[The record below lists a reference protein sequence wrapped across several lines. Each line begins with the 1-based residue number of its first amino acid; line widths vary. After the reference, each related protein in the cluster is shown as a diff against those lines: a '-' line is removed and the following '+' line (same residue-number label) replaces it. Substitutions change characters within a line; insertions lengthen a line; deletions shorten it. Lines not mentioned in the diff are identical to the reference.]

1 MLSVNF
7 RLVLILSIVVLSANL
22 NTAFAQPANDNCSG
36 AITLTPGTTHA
47 AGTVWNATASPG
59 IPIDCAT
66 GTPDDDVWYTFTAT
80 APCNTISLPV
90 IGASLTT
97 NNPRIQL
104 FDGPCGSL
112 KTLSCGTTSLSYCS
126 FVPGTVYYIRIYS
139 ATTGAF
145 GTSGGCTFSI
155 LVSVNP
161 GNDDCASAI
170 LLPTSTSS
178 LKSEGTVVAATAST
192 GVPLSGCLGT
202 PDDDVW
208 YKFVATK
215 SAPTISI
222 SNNGANL
229 SAANTRIQLLSG
241 TCGSL
246 TSVTCGVT
254 PLSTSGLT
262 IGNTYYIRI
271 YSNGAT
277 AITSAG
283 NFNIDITNPI
293 PDVVTDSTST
303 LFTIDTVAR
312 QLGYPWEVTYGP
324 DDSLWV
330 TEARGYRVL
339 RLSSSR
345 TIAQQ
350 NVAPQQVLK
359 IPLGSSEV
367 SFSRTVGTWPQGG
380 MQGLVIHPEFM
391 TNAAKRWVYLSYV
404 YSGTCPGSP
413 AAPCYFRTKIVRCR
427 FYFAADAGNP
437 TSLPKRDTLIIM
449 DTVISNLPGSNDHN
463 SGRLAMG
470 PTPEGGT
477 YKLYYT
483 IGDMGAGQFNN
494 ASRTN
499 NAQNKDTCE
508 GKILRLNTEPDGD
521 ASYGVTHNYNTWRQ
535 WIPNDNPFT
544 HSVFTS
550 LPTPVYSYGH
560 RNAQGI
566 AWGNVNG
573 TWRLYSSEHGDHS
586 DDELNIIES
595 GKNYGWPKVSG
606 LADDNYNTFDNSI
619 EQFTYNDVLA
629 NLTVTNEKTWATANA
644 ATYKD
649 PIFSF
654 FNWSPAQ
661 IEPSS
666 VGGIFKW
673 GTIAP
678 SSIAFY
684 NGAIPGWKNSVIVTS
699 LKYGA
704 FRLKLNSLGDI
715 IDSSVTSL
723 AVDTFPLLHGW
734 RVRDITFNPNPT
746 SGKFWVVIDSTG
758 STSGPTGGFSGSSGA
773 TKSGGKLL
781 SFTYKTLLT
790 LPVNFISFTGKL
802 IPGPVIRLKWI
813 AETDNEHAYFD
824 VEKRI
829 NGSWVTIGRILPGSA
844 FGFDDLA
851 PLNGDNIYRIKEVS
865 LDGKPEY
872 STVINVKY
880 QPSNY
885 IVSVYPNPVHNFIN
899 VKISSPVSGKMQ
911 VSVIDMQGK
920 IVYRGTQ
927 NLNAGLSQMSIPVNG
942 WPAQTYMIKIND
954 QTGTVI
960 YTEKILK
967 N

>member
-1 MLSVNF
+1 MLSAKI
-7 RLVLILSIVVLSANL
+7 RLVFILTIVVFSTGLT
-22 NTAFAQPANDNCSG
+22 TAYAQPANDNCAG
-36 AITLTPGTTHA
+36 AVTLTPGTTNA
-47 AGTVWNATASPG
+47 SGTVWNATASAG
-59 IPIDCAT
+59 IPVDCAT

-80 APCNTISLPV
+80 APSNTITLPA
-90 IGASLTT
+90 IGANLNT
-97 NNPRIQL
+97 NTPKMQL
-104 FDGPCGSL
+104 FEGPCGSL
-112 KTLSCGTTSLSYCS
+112 KSLACGGTSLAYYSY
-126 FVPGTVYYIRIYS
+126 VPGNVYYIRVYS
-139 ATTGAF
+139 GTTGAF
-145 GTSGGCTFSI
+145 GNAAGCTFSI
-155 LVSVNP
+155 LVSINP
-161 GNDDCASAI
+161 GNDDCSSAI
-170 LLPTSTSS
+170 LIPTSTSV
-178 LKSEGTVVAATAST
+178 LKSEGTVVAATTSPSVPI
-192 GVPLSGCLGT
+192 GVCTGT

-208 YKFVATK
+208 YKFIATK
-215 SAPTISI
+215 SNPTISI
-222 SNNGANL
+222 SGNGSNL

-241 TCGSL
+241 TCGSM
-246 TSVTCGVT
+246 TSVACGTTSIVG
-254 PLSTSGLT
+254 SGLT
-262 IGNTYYIRI
+262 VGNTYYVRV
-271 YSNGAT
+271 YSSGAT
-277 AITSAG
+277 AITTNG
-283 NFNIDITNPI
+283 NFNINVLNPT

-312 QLGYPWEVTYGP
+312 QLGFPWEVTYGP

-330 TEARGYRVL
+330 TEAKGYRVL
-339 RLSSSR
+339 RMSSSR

-359 IPLGSSEV
+359 IPLGGSEV
-367 SFSRTVGTWPQGG
+367 SFTRSVGTWPQGG

-391 TNAAKRWVYLSYV
+391 TNPAKRWVYLSYV
-404 YSGTCPGSP
+404 YSGTCPASP

-437 TSLPKRDTLIIM
+437 TSIPKRDTLIIL

-470 PTPEGGT
+470 PTLEGGT

-494 ASRTN
+494 ASRPN
-499 NAQNKDTCE
+499 NAQSKDTCE

-521 ASYGVTHNYNTWRQ
+521 ASFGVTHDYNTWRQ

-550 LPTPVYSYGH
+550 LRTPVYSYGH

-566 AWGNVNG
+566 VWGNVNG

-586 DDELNIIES
+586 DDELNIIQS
-595 GKNYGWPKVSG
+595 GMNYGWPKVSG
-606 LADDNYNTFDNSI
+606 LADDNYNTFDNTV
-619 EQFTYNDVLA
+619 EQFTFNDVLA
-629 NLTVTNEKTWATANA
+629 NQTVANELSWATTNA
-644 ATYKD
+644 AVYKD

-654 FNWSPAQ
+654 FNWSPSQ
-661 IEPSS
+661 MEPSNT
-666 VGGIFKW
+666 GNIFNW

-678 SSIAFY
+678 SSIDFY
-684 NGAIPGWKNSVIVTS
+684 SGAIPGWKNSVIVTS

-704 FRLKLNSLGDI
+704 FRLKLNAAGDL
-715 IDSSVTSL
+715 IDSTITSL

-734 RVRDITFNPNPT
+734 RVRDIAFNPNPT

-758 STSGPTGGFSGSSGA
+758 STSGPTGGFGGTNSS
-773 TKSGGKLL
+773 TKSGGKVL

-802 IPGPVIRLKWI
+802 MPGPFIRLKWV
-813 AETDNEHAYFD
+813 AEIDNEHAYFD

-829 NGSWVTIGRILPGSA
+829 NGSWVTIGRIMPGSA
-844 FGFDDLA
+844 FSFDDLA

-872 STVINVKY
+872 STTINVKY

-899 VKISSPVSGKMQ
+899 VKINSPIPGNMQ
-911 VSVIDMQGK
+911 LSVIDMQGK
-920 IVYRGTQ
+920 TVYQAGQ
-927 NLNAGLSQMSIPVNG
+927 NLNAGVSQVTIPVSG
-942 WPAQTYMIKIND
+942 WSAQTYLLKLTD
-954 QTGTVI
+954 RSGAVI
-960 YTEKILK
+960 YTEKIIK